1 MIQIEEESVYE
12 RAQNKRISD
21 LRVRIQDLQPGDQVL
36 LKNLGI
42 RGKHKLADWWISQPY
57 IVYTSTGPGA
67 LRPEA
72 PEFVP
77 HVQEDI
83 FGELVRQATPQRN
96 RLEPMDTI
104 FVKNVK
110 EDGPAHQAGLQT
122 GDRLVKV
129 NGESIIG
136 KTYSQVISLIQN

>member
-1 MIQIEEESVYE
+1 MQISYRE
-12 RAQNKRISD
+12 D
-21 LRVRIQDLQPGDQVL
+21 LIELRPLA
-36 LKNLGI
+36 KNGLCYPQMLY
-42 RGKHKLADWWISQPY
+42 KPY
-57 IVYTSTGPGA
+57 IKGLDTGLEEQWEQRSRLQVSSNTSTGPGA

-77 HVQEDI
+77 HVQEQEDI
-83 FGELVRQATPQRN
+83 FGEIVRQATPPRN

-136 KTYSQVISLIQN
+136 KTYSQVISLIQNW